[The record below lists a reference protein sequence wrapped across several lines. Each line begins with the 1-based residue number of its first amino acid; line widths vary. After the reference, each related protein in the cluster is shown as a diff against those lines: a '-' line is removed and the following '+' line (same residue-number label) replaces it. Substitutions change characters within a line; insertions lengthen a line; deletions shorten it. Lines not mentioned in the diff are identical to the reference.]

1 MYYHSQTVMET
12 FQHQLPWCLRW
23 CSRRIGGL
31 RPQRHWLNRWWPYT
45 KEQAKFHTVQ
55 SKDVHTATLRLRQK
69 FAYFFST
76 KPEFVMPSGN
86 LFHVSRKDQCFSKSY
101 QILCT
106 SEIHVGNNIILD
118 FVVICTTFSYCLPWK
133 QMWHILLKT
142 IYNLTTRL
150 HVLQHV
156 ARQFEHAQLCMPEK

>member
-1 MYYHSQTVMET
+1 LNVWVYYHSQTVMET

-23 CSRRIGGL
+23 CSRCIGGL

-45 KEQAKFHTVQ
+45 KEQAKFHPVQ

-69 FAYFFST
+69 SAYFFNT

-86 LFHVSRKDQCFSKSY
+86 LFHVFRRDKYLSKSC

-106 SEIHVGNNIILD
+106 GLFEMIVR
-118 FVVICTTFSYCLPWK
+118 V
-133 QMWHILLKT
+133 
-142 IYNLTTRL
+142 LTTCRTQYTWDRSTVIPRL
-150 HVLQHV
+150 TKIIRSGITFVSRNL
-156 ARQFEHAQLCMPEK
+156 R